1 MSGKATFSKA
11 RALTA
16 VITHLQMDRPPLHYP
31 PSPVGMHLAL
41 LKCRSIPLHFYRYL
55 YDRVGRDWHWTAA
68 LTLPDADLR
77 QRLDSPRADV
87 RALYVDGA
95 PAGFFEL
102 RMLSDEECRLVHF
115 GLMPHA
121 IGRGLGRWFL
131 GTAIQ
136 AAWEHQPRLVSV
148 ETCTLDHPA
157 ALPLY
162 QKLGFSPAWRK
173 EETVRELSPDARAA
187 VLLRP

>member
-1 MSGKATFSKA
+1 MSRGRILRAT
-11 RALTA
+11 
-16 VITHLQMDRPPLHYP
+16 VTHLQMAQPPQRYP
-31 PSPVGMHLAL
+31 AAPAGPQLAL
-41 LKCRSIPLHFYRYL
+41 FRCRAMPLHFYRYL

-68 LTLPDADLR
+68 LTLSDAELSE
-77 QRLDSPRADV
+77 RLSNARTDV
-87 RALYVDGA
+87 RVLYMDGS

-102 RMLSDEECRLVHF
+102 RRLSGEECRLVHF

-131 GTAIQ
+131 GEAIR
-136 AAWEHQPRLVSV
+136 AAWEEGSHTVTV

-157 ALPLY
+157 ALQLY
-162 QKLGFSPAWRK
+162 QKMGFSPVWRK
-173 EETVRELSPDARAA
+173 DETVLDMSSEARMA